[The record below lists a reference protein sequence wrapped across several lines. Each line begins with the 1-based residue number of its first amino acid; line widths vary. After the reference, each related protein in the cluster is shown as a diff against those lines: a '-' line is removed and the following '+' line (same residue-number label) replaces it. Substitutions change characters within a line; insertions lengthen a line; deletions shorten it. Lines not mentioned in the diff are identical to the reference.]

1 MMAQKRISLDIQ
13 EKKKILDQLEEKTRE
28 LE

>member
-1 MMAQKRISLDIQ
+1 MMTQKRISLDIQ
-13 EKKKILDQLEEKTRE
+13 ERTKILEQLEEKTRE